1 VNWGSATQDHTYN
14 YALKFSLDLVDIEE
28 HVKNYRPQILLLSG
42 SPSSRPILVD
52 FVSCLT
58 KGISLLTC
66 ANIVAEPLDT
76 KTRLRI
82 IRKSY
87 KWLSKRRIRSFYT
100 ILEANDLE
108 VGSKI
113 LLQSLKI
120 NLHQGLSFKIIYVIC
135 ILDFSQ
141 ALTLHVGVA
150 ILRAQRGFDFSDILK
165 DECYL
170 LEESMSS
177 GIDLAVKDNQ
187 KVTPPETPDMN
198 LSNGKPNFKESIK
211 KEKNKKKTPI
221 YLGIDGKEISKDLYK
236 KVTIFQGKQK
246 GTIDVW
252 WLYDDGGLTVL
263 LPYILSTRTQWSG
276 CKLRLFALANR
287 EDELELE
294 QRSMAS
300 LLSKFRIS
308 FNDTV
313 IISDVNK
320 KAGQEIQNE
329 FERTIKKYRNIDD
342 NHECRNIEGYTIT
355 DEELSANREKTNRHL
370 RIRELLLK
378 NSKDAALIVMT
389 LPIPRKNAVSASLY
403 MSWLEVL
410 TKEMPPFLFIR
421 GNQTSVLTFY
431 S

>member
-66 ANIVAEPLDT
+66 ANIVASVGLGKLVPNILFLGY
-76 KTRLRI
+76 KTNWEKCDPQEM
-82 IRKSY
+82 KSY
-87 KWLSKRRIRSFYT
+87 FNT
-100 ILEANDLE
+100 
-108 VGSKI
+108 
-113 LLQSLKI
+113 
-120 NLHQGLSFKIIYVIC
+120 LH
-135 ILDFSQ
+135 Q

-378 NSKDAALIVMT
+378 NSKDAALIVM
-389 LPIPRKNAVSASLY
+389 LDISRLDSILN
-403 MSWLEVL
+403 
-410 TKEMPPFLFIR
+410 
-421 GNQTSVLTFY
+421 
-431 S
+431 